1 MRSKT
6 SYFNAT
12 LYKKN
17 LTRFWP
23 LWAAPSFIGA
33 LFPLALLTH
42 LIRYGVKDLLG
53 SNGNA
58 LSFTSVYYDVV
69 AYVVPILA
77 LCYAVLVALAVWSYL
92 FQPRSTGLM
101 HTLPLRREGVFLTNL
116 LSGLTMMVIPYAVTG
131 ALCVLITLVYG
142 IFDPVGLLV
151 TILAVLGESL
161 FYFASATVVAFVTGN
176 LFALPVL
183 YFIFHFL
190 AVGMDALLSVL
201 ADGFIF
207 GLSGSYYTGAV
218 EFLSPTVY
226 LMQRVSVDHE
236 YRELFVPDAVNGSV
250 TADGVGY
257 YESVLTSVTLEN
269 GWLIAVY
276 ALVGVALL
284 AAAFLLYRRRR
295 SESAGDVVSV
305 GWMKPVFRYGVA
317 LCGAMAGGMAL
328 YIVFWSSF
336 QEGRY
341 YEAVPL
347 VCFMIVAGAIFY
359 YAASMLL
366 AKSLRVF
373 RGSWKGLTAVALCAV
388 AICTVLKLDLLGIE
402 SRVPETGKLESLTV
416 SVAQNRYV
424 LTPEEDAELIG
435 EVRAVHT
442 AIVQDADYIIDM
454 NENWIYGDEEAR
466 GSISRYNRINLTYV
480 LSNGRE
486 VRRSYTLPISRGRLT
501 QEGTYDHALDALV
514 NSDAMKARRFHLD
527 DGYVLEGG
535 YLYLD
540 TWTNGGESLSTRE
553 AQTLHAAVRQDIA
566 AGTAGVY
573 DWFDS
578 RYSEQYAMDLNLEFR
593 QPRSDERG
601 GVNYYYDSISVA
613 VYPEM
618 THTVNALL
626 DLGLVKQPE
635 LNTNRELYPEQY
647 EDEKVTVWEDDSGD
661 YAYIAGAGT
670 ESAIGIIGGADSPTQ
685 VMVTCVTR

>member
-53 SNGNA
+53 PDVNA
-58 LSFTSVYYDVV
+58 LSFTSFYYDVV
-69 AYVVPILA
+69 AYILPVLS

-92 FQPRSTGLM
+92 FNSRSTGLM
-101 HTLPLRREGVFLTNL
+101 HTLPLRREGLFLTNL

-161 FYFASATVVAFVTGN
+161 FYFASATAVAFVTGN

-207 GLSGSYYTGAV
+207 GLSGSYYTGAA

-257 YESVLTSVTLEN
+257 YTSVLTSVTLEN

-295 SESAGDVVSV
+295 SESAGDVVAV

-317 LCGAMAGGMAL
+317 LCSAMAGGMAL
-328 YIVFWSSF
+328 YVVFWNSF
-336 QEGRY
+336 QDGNY
-341 YEAVPL
+341 YEVLPL
-347 VCFMIVAGAIFY
+347 ACFMIVAGAIGY
-359 YAASMLL
+359 YTASMLL

-373 RGSWKGLTAVALCAV
+373 RGSWKGLAVVALCAAAV
-388 AICTVLKLDLLGIE
+388 CSVLKLDLLGIE
-402 SRVPETGKLESLTV
+402 SRVPETERLESLTV

-424 LTPEEDAELIG
+424 LTPEEDAELI
-435 EVRAVHT
+435 EEIRAVHT

-466 GSISRYNRINLTYV
+466 GSISMYNWIELTYV
-480 LSNGRE
+480 LNNGSE
-486 VRRSYTLPISRGRLT
+486 VCRSYALPISRDRLA
-501 QEGTYDHALDALV
+501 QEGTYDRLLNDLV
-514 NSDAMKARRFHLD
+514 NSEAMKAKRFHMD

-535 YLYLD
+535 YLYVE
-540 TWTNGGESLSTRE
+540 TWQNGESLSTRE
-553 AQTLHAAVRQDIA
+553 AQAIHEALRQDIA

-573 DWFDS
+573 DWFDDAYTD
-578 RYSEQYAMDLNLEFR
+578 RYAMDLSLEFR
-593 QPRSDERG
+593 QPRPDERG
-601 GVNYYYDSISVA
+601 RVNYYYDSINVA
-613 VYPEM
+613 VYPAM
-618 THTVNALL
+618 THTLDALEA
-626 DLGLVKQPE
+626 LGLAQRQE
-635 LNTNRELYPEQY
+635 LKTNRELYPERY
-647 EDEKVTVWEDDSGD
+647 EDDAVTVWEETPAV
-661 YAYIAGAGT
+661 YAS
-670 ESAIGIIGGADSPTQ
+670 ESASLGIIGGADGPTQ
-685 VMVTCVTR
+685 VFVTGVTR